1 MRIVQKK
8 ICLLGSFAVGKTSLV
23 RRYIQGCFDDKYL
36 STVGVKVSRKIL
48 PQLNCD
54 LHMLIWDLAGGKEF
68 SRLEWGYLQGVAG
81 AIIVCDLTRPDSLP
95 AYHNYAQQVRTINR
109 SVPLVFFANK
119 VDLITERVISDQ
131 ILQSISAELGGPML
145 LTSAKTGEQ
154 VEEGFQLLAQR
165 LV

>member
-23 RRYIQGCFDDKYL
+23 RRYIQGRFDDKYL

-48 PQLNCD
+48 PQRNCD
-54 LHMLIWDLAGGKEF
+54 LHMLIWDLAGDKEF
-68 SRLEWGYLQGVAG
+68 NRLEWGYLQGVAG
-81 AIIVCDLTRPDSLP
+81 AIIVCDLTRADSLL
-95 AYHNYAQQVRTINR
+95 AYHKYVQQVRTINS

-119 VDLITERVISDQ
+119 VDLTKERVISDQ
-131 ILQSISAELGGPML
+131 TLQSISSELGGSML